1 MKGLVLV
8 GFMGTGKTAVGRV
21 LAARLG
27 WPLVDTDELIVQAA
41 GKPVARIFAEDGE
54 PVFRAAETAVLKTLA
69 GFTATPRVVA
79 TGGGIVLAA
88 ENWPLL
94 HSLGDVAGLTAEPA
108 TVLQRVGAAQD
119 RPLLAGTPEEV
130 RVRIARL
137 LNERRAAYAR
147 SDQLFPTDG
156 RTPEEVADRILSW
169 RREREAR
176 IE

>member
-8 GFMGTGKTAVGRV
+8 GFMGTGKTAVGRG

-41 GKPVARIFAEDGE
+41 GKPVPRIFAEDGE
-54 PVFRAAETAVLKTLA
+54 PVFRSAETAVLKTLA
-69 GFTATPRVVA
+69 GFTATPRIVA
-79 TGGGIVLAA
+79 TGGGIVLAS

-94 HSLGDVAGLTAEPA
+94 HSLGDVAGLTAEPG
-108 TVLQRVGAAQD
+108 TILQRVGTARE

-130 RVRIARL
+130 HARIAKL
-137 LNERRAAYAR
+137 LDERRAAYAR
-147 SDQLFPTDG
+147 ADQLFPTDD
-156 RTPEEVADRILSW
+156 RTPEEVANHILLW